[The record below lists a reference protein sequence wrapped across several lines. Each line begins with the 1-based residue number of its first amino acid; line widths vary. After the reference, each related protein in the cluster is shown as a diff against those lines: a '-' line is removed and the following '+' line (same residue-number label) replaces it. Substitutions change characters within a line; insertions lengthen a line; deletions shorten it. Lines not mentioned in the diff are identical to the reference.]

1 MSRIVLAVGAAML
14 AGILLAGLSAQAAT
28 ERPTTREYTAQSRPR
43 IVVHPRQTY
52 PGPNAKRH
60 CKFWLAKQIWPNGQ
74 AVITP
79 QTRCWWQ

>member
-1 MSRIVLAVGAAML
+1 MRRVALGVSAAAV
-14 AGILLAGLSAQAAT
+14 AGVLLAGGAAHAAS
-28 ERPTTREYTAQSRPR
+28 EPKATREYAAQSRPR

-74 AVITP
+74 TVVTP
-79 QTRCWWQ
+79 QTHCWWQ